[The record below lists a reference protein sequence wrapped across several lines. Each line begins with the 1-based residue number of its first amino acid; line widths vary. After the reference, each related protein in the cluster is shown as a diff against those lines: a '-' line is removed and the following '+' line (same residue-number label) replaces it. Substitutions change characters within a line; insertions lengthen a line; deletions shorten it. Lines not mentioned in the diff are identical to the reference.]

1 MQKMLIEC
9 RKILGNSGFRIKQGA
24 NKMTNNLRDEELA
37 AQLSQLGS
45 ATIYEAQGAF
55 GALDEGMKPLSPNMR
70 VAGPAFTVDVR
81 PGDNLMLHYALLH
94 VQQGDVLV
102 VDAKAFLE
110 AGPWGDILTEQ
121 ALHKGVA
128 GLVING
134 SVRDVQA
141 IREMG
146 FPVFCRGVSIK
157 GTAKRQTGKINV
169 PVTIGDVTIQPGD
182 YIFGDEDGL
191 VVVAAAHLSAVL
203 KSALAR
209 EHTEAN
215 FRAKIREG
223 VSTVE
228 LLDLKASLSQM
239 GLA

>member
-1 MQKMLIEC
+1 MID
-9 RKILGNSGFRIKQGA
+9 
-24 NKMTNNLRDEELA
+24 NLRNEELA
-37 AQLSQLGS
+37 RQLGELGS

-55 GALDEGMKPLSPNMR
+55 GALDSGMKPLSPGMK

-81 PGDNLMLHYALLH
+81 PGDNLMLHYSLLH
-94 VQQGDVLV
+94 VQPGDVLV
-102 VDAKAFLE
+102 VDAKAFIE

-141 IREMG
+141 IQEMG
-146 FPVFCRGVSIK
+146 FAVFCRGVSIK
-157 GTAKRQTGKINV
+157 GTAKKQSGKINV
-169 PVTIGDVTIQPGD
+169 AVTIGDVTIHPGD
-182 YIFGDEDGL
+182 YIFGDVDGL
-191 VVVAAAHLSAVL
+191 VVVPAANLASVL
-203 KSALAR
+203 ESALAR
-209 EHTEAN
+209 EHVEAS

-228 LLDLKASLSQM
+228 LLELNAPLSQM
-239 GLA
+239 GLV